1 MICLVPDSIA
11 GIPRRF
17 AVAAI
22 EAREFAACRG
32 GSGLSMVLVC
42 FGNLMGVLT
51 FSLWGGGTRH
61 HLLVVTEW
69 STHAR
74 HWKFKYQRV
83 GRFTVEID
91 QYLP

>member
-11 GIPRRF
+11 GIHRRF

-32 GSGLSMVLVC
+32 GSGLSMVLVW
-42 FGNLMGVLT
+42 G
-51 FSLWGGGTRH
+51 SLHFPSGGGTRH

-69 STHAR
+69 STHSR